1 MTKNFG
7 VRNDEVRKK
16 DLEKA
21 FEYFHLA
28 AQQGIDNAQFNIG
41 FLYHYGQGVKQN
53 YEEAARW
60 YEKAMAQGK
69 EDATFKLS
77 LITPKLH
84 ESGVSCE

>member
-1 MTKNFG
+1 MCLQRILL
-7 VRNDEVRKK
+7 V
-16 DLEKA
+16 
-21 FEYFHLA
+21 
-28 AQQGIDNAQFNIG
+28 ICI
-41 FLYHYGQGVKQN
+41 GQGVKQN